1 MSTYPLPLPL
11 LHTRLPSAR
20 LTPSVSGP
28 QVPGTQRPANWADIT
43 KLNPCPLNACCN
55 IWGKC
60 GTTSDFCIPSPAD
73 TGAPGTA
80 RPGTAGCISNC
91 GTDIVN
97 NKQPPWFFF
106 RVGYFEAWNVAERP
120 CLHMDISQF
129 NSSAYSH
136 VHFAF
141 ATITPTFKVNVSGVR
156 DQFDKLK
163 AADLKGVKK
172 ILSFGG
178 WSFST
183 SQDSYPIFR
192 SSVTAENRRTFAA
205 NVVDFLHRKY
215 RSPELCMPSQ
225 CLMK

>member
-1 MSTYPLPLPL
+1 
-11 LHTRLPSAR
+11 
-20 LTPSVSGP
+20 
-28 QVPGTQRPANWADIT
+28 
-43 KLNPCPLNACCN
+43 LNACCN
-55 IWGKC
+55 VWGKC
-60 GTTSDFCIPSPAD
+60 GTTSEFCTPSPAD

-80 RPGTAGCISNC
+80 QPGTNGCISNC

-97 NKQPPWFFF
+97 NKQAPWFFS
-106 RVGYFEAWNVAERP
+106 RVGYFEAWNVAERA

-141 ATITPTFKVNVSGVR
+141 ATITADFKVNVSGVR

-163 AADLKGVKK
+163 AADLKGVRK

-183 SQDSYPIFR
+183 SHDSYPIFR
-192 SSVTAENRRTFAA
+192 NSVTAANRRTFAA
-205 NVVDFLHRKY
+205 NVVDFLHRKHTSLHDCT
-215 RSPELCMPSQ
+215 RSLSQ
-225 CLMK
+225 DLHKLTPFPL